1 MPRVPIVEAPR
12 VSSSPLPGV
21 RQQVGADPLGAEVAA
36 KQQVQLGE
44 GLMAAGR
51 AATDIAVDMQKRDN
65 ADAVFQA
72 EAQVR
77 DNFRAFQAE
86 LSNRRGADAVGS
98 TAQAEQWWTEN
109 LGNATQGLVNTAQK
123 RLFLQGIEATRQT
136 AMLAVSR
143 YEAQERRVSLNNSYE
158 ASINSAIQTAVPNFA
173 VPGALAAARQ
183 TILDQSNAT
192 AVLNGWSDE
201 QRRFEIDKSLSAMHL
216 GVIKN
221 ALYQDPAKARQ
232 YFEANRGEIT
242 GGLHLKVEEMFDRQA
257 KAAQVQADR
266 RDALAQRALNE
277 LDRQEASG
285 IPPTPQKQ
293 AQWQQAVGGTAY
305 EDEYR
310 AREREGVELQRLMT
324 RPLGEQAEYL
334 ANERARLQK
343 QGGEP
348 REVQRL
354 DRFQRALQ
362 ANAKLIQDEPL
373 EWARARAGF
382 VMKPLN
388 FGGLTNPNGVAEI
401 GTELRARVATIEAAQ
416 TQNPQVAVTMAPFFK
431 AEVNSLNQALTAG
444 TPQQRG
450 QVLGA
455 LYNAFGDSR
464 TYMAAMQQLD
474 AVSPFYAR
482 AGIRAASLAEATL
495 QNNLIDAD
503 VVQQAGDVSAL
514 MLRGDEIL
522 KTGGKE
528 GTLKMPVPKDDE
540 FFAALDSRVGNL
552 YRGAGAGDD
561 GATQLMQDAYAVKA
575 YYVGRAAQDGSMS
588 EELDSR
594 RLDQSLRAV
603 LGEPVDYNGQGSVVA
618 PWGMSAATFEKRAGD
633 AIWGEIERRGL
644 KDSIWQQSPNVGL
657 IGVGG
662 GAYFVTLAGMPLAD
676 KAGQPVTIRLTPD
689 ADAGRDTFGRKLSDQ
704 IPTSGVRK

>member
-1 MPRVPIVEAPR
+1 MPRVPIVDAPS
-12 VSSSPLPGV
+12 VSSAALPGV
-21 RQQVGADPLGAEVAA
+21 RQQTGVGPLGAEIAA
-36 KQQVQLGE
+36 KQQGQLGE
-44 GLMAAGR
+44 GLMSAGKV
-51 AATDIAVDMQKRDN
+51 AMDIATDMQKRDN
-65 ADAVFQA
+65 ADAVFSA
-72 EAQVR
+72 EAKVR
-77 DNFRAFQAE
+77 DSFRAFQTE
-86 LSNRRGADAVGS
+86 LSSRRGAEATGA
-98 TAQAEQWWTEN
+98 TAQAEKWWAES
-109 LGNATQGLVNTAQK
+109 LSSASEGLANTAQK
-123 RLFLQGIEATRQT
+123 RLFLQGIEGTRQT
-136 AMLAVSR
+136 ALMAVSR
-143 YEAQERRVSLNNSYE
+143 YEAQERRVSLNDSYE

-173 VPGALAAARQ
+173 VPGALATARQ

-216 GVIKN
+216 GVIQN

-232 YFEANRGEIT
+232 YFEANKGEIT

-266 RDALAQRALNE
+266 RDSLAQRALNE

-285 IPPTPQKQ
+285 IPATSQKQ
-293 AQWQQAVGGTAY
+293 AQWQQAVAGTAY

-324 RPLGEQAEYL
+324 RPLGEQADYL
-334 ANERARLQK
+334 VNERDRLQK

-348 REVQRL
+348 REAQRL
-354 DRFQRALQ
+354 DRVQRALQ

-373 EWARARAGF
+373 EWARARGGF

-388 FGGLTNPNGVAEI
+388 FGGLANPSGTAEI
-401 GTELRARVATIEAAQ
+401 GTELRARVATIEATQA
-416 TQNPQVAVTMAPFFK
+416 QNPQVSVTMAPFFK
-431 AEVNSLNQALTAG
+431 AEVDNLNQALTIG

-455 LYNAFGDSR
+455 LYSAFGDSR

-474 AVSPFYAR
+474 TVSPFYAR

-503 VVQQAGDVSAL
+503 VVQRAGDVSAL

-522 KTGGKE
+522 KTGGKD
-528 GTLKMPVPKDDE
+528 GTLKMPIPKDDE
-540 FFAALDSRVGNL
+540 FFNALETRVGNL

-575 YYVGRAAQDGSMS
+575 YYVGRASQDGVIS
-588 EELDSR
+588 EDIDSR

-633 AIWGEIERRGL
+633 AIWSELDRRGL

-662 GAYFVTLAGMPLAD
+662 GAYFVTLGGMPLAD

>member
-1 MPRVPIVEAPR
+1 VDAPR
-12 VSSSPLPGV
+12 VDSSPLPGV
-21 RQQVGADPLGAEVAA
+21 RQQVGVGPLGAEIAA
-36 KQQVQLGE
+36 KQQDQLGE

-51 AATDIAVDMQKRDN
+51 AATEIAVDMQKRDN
-65 ADAVFQA
+65 ADAVFRA
-72 EAQVR
+72 ETQIRDGFRDFQV
-77 DNFRAFQAE
+77 D
-86 LSNRRGADAVGS
+86 LLNRRGGEVVGA
-98 TAQAEQWWTEN
+98 TEQAEKWWADN
-109 LGNATQGLVNTAQK
+109 LSAVSQSLANPTQRQ
-123 RLFLQGIEATRQT
+123 LFMQGIEGTRQT
-136 AMLAVSR
+136 TLMAVSR

-158 ASINSAIQTAVPNFA
+158 ASIGTAIQTAVSNFT
-173 VPGALAAARQ
+173 VPGALATARQ

-201 QRRFEIDKSLSAMHL
+201 QRRFEIDKSLTTMHL
-216 GVIKN
+216 GVIQS
-221 ALYQDPAKARQ
+221 ALHQDPVKARQ
-232 YFEANRGEIT
+232 YFEANKGEIT
-242 GGLHLKVEEMFDRQA
+242 GGAHIKVEEMFDRQA

-285 IPPTPQKQ
+285 IPPTLQKR
-293 AQWQQAVGGTAY
+293 AQWQQAVAGTVY

-310 AREREGVELQRLMT
+310 AREQEGVELQRLMT

-334 ANERARLQK
+334 ANERVRLQK

-362 ANAKLIQDEPL
+362 GNAKLIQAEPL

-388 FGGLTNPNGVAEI
+388 FGGLANANGVAEI
-401 GTELRARVATIEAAQ
+401 GTELRARVATIEATQA
-416 TQNPQVAVTMAPFFK
+416 QNPQVDVTMAPFFK

-455 LYNAFGDSR
+455 LYSAFGDSR
-464 TYMAAMQQLD
+464 TYLAAMQQLD
-474 AVSPFYAR
+474 AVSPFFAR

-503 VVQQAGDVSAL
+503 VVQRAGDVSAL

-540 FFAALDSRVGNL
+540 FFAALESRVGNL

-633 AIWGEIERRGL
+633 AIWGELERRGL
-644 KDSIWQQSPNVGL
+644 KDSTWQQSANVGL

-704 IPTSGVRK
+704 IPTSEVRK

>member
-1 MPRVPIVEAPR
+1 MPRVPIVDAPR
-12 VSSSPLPGV
+12 VSSSALPGV
-21 RQQVGADPLGAEVAA
+21 RQQPGVGPLGAEIAA
-36 KQQVQLGE
+36 KQQVQLGDA
-44 GLMAAGR
+44 LMSAGR
-51 AATDIAVDMQKRDN
+51 VATDIATDMQKRDN
-65 ADAVFQA
+65 ADAVFRA

-77 DNFRAFQAE
+77 DNFRAYQAE
-86 LSNRRGADAVGS
+86 LSNRRGAEATGS
-98 TAQAEQWWTEN
+98 TKQAGEWWAQNVGQAAEGLEN
-109 LGNATQGLVNTAQK
+109 TTQRQ
-123 RLFLQGIEATRQT
+123 LFLQGIEGTRQT
-136 AMLAVSR
+136 ALGAVSR
-143 YEAQERRVSLNNSYE
+143 FEAQERRVSLNNSYE
-158 ASINSAIQTAVPNFA
+158 ASIDTAIQTAVANFT

-201 QRRFEIDKSLSAMHL
+201 QKQFEIGKSLSAMHL
-216 GVIKN
+216 GAIKN
-221 ALYQDPAKARQ
+221 ALYQDPTKARQ
-232 YFEANRGEIT
+232 YFEANKGEIT
-242 GGLHLKVEEMFDRQA
+242 GGVHPKIEEMFDRQA

-285 IPPTPQKQ
+285 IPATPQKQ
-293 AQWQQAVGGTAY
+293 AQWQQAVSGTAY

-310 AREREGVELQRLMT
+310 ARDQEGTELQRLLT
-324 RPLGEQAEYL
+324 QPLGEQANYIVS
-334 ANERARLQK
+334 ERARLQK

-354 DRFQRALQ
+354 ERFQRAMQ

-373 EWARARAGF
+373 EWARARAGL
-382 VMKPLN
+382 VVNPLN
-388 FGGLTNPNGVAEI
+388 FGGLANPNGTAEI

-416 TQNPQVAVTMAPFFK
+416 VQNPQVSVTMAPFFK
-431 AEVNSLNQALTAG
+431 AEVDSLNQALTTG

-464 TYMAAMQQLD
+464 TYLAAMQQLD
-474 AVSPFYAR
+474 SVSPFYAR

-503 VVQQAGDVSAL
+503 VVQRAGDVSAL

-528 GTLKMPVPKDDE
+528 GSLKMPVPKDDE
-540 FFAALDSRVGNL
+540 FFNALDARVGNL

-561 GATQLMQDAYAVKA
+561 GATQMMQDAYAVKA
-575 YYVGRAAQDGSMS
+575 YYVGRASQDGVISDDI
-588 EELDSR
+588 DSKR
-594 RLDQSLRAV
+594 MDQALRAV

-618 PWGMSAATFEKRAGD
+618 PWGMGTATFEKRAGD
-633 AIWGEIERRGL
+633 AIWSELDRRGL
-644 KDSIWQQSPNVGL
+644 KDSVWQQSSNVGL

>member
-12 VSSSPLPGV
+12 VRSSDLPGA
-21 RQQVGADPLGAEVAA
+21 RQQVGAGPLAAEIGA

-44 GLMAAGR
+44 GLMSVGKVAM
-51 AATDIAVDMQKRDN
+51 DIATDMQKRDN
-65 ADAVFQA
+65 ADAVFRA

-77 DNFRAFQAE
+77 DGFRAYQAE
-86 LSNRRGADAVGS
+86 LSTRRGADATGA
-98 TAQAEQWWTEN
+98 TAQAEQWWAEN
-109 LGNATQGLVNTAQK
+109 LNSAAQGLDNTTQK
-123 RLFLQGIEATRQT
+123 QLFLQGIEGSRQT
-136 AMLAVSR
+136 ALLAVSR
-143 YEAQERRVSLNNSYE
+143 FEAQERRVSLNSSYE
-158 ASINSAIQTAVPNFA
+158 ASIGTAIQTAVSNFT
-173 VPGALAAARQ
+173 VPGALATARQ

-201 QRRFEIDKSLSAMHL
+201 QKRFEIDKSLSTMHL
-216 GVIKN
+216 GVIQS
-221 ALYQDPAKARQ
+221 ALHQDPAKARQ
-232 YFEANRGEIT
+232 YFEANKGEIT
-242 GGLHLKVEEMFDRQA
+242 GGAHIKVEEMFDRQA

-293 AQWQQAVGGTAY
+293 AQWQQAVAGTAY
-305 EDEYR
+305 ENEYR
-310 AREREGVELQRLMT
+310 ARENEGVELQRLMT
-324 RPLGEQAEYL
+324 RPLAAQAEFL
-334 ANERARLQK
+334 ATERARLQK

-388 FGGLTNPNGVAEI
+388 FGGLANPNGVAEL
-401 GTELRARVATIEAAQ
+401 GTELRARVATIEATQA
-416 TQNPQVAVTMAPFFK
+416 QNPQVPVAMAPFFK
-431 AEVNSLNQALTAG
+431 SEVDSLNQALTTS

-464 TYMAAMQQLD
+464 TYLAAMQQLD

-482 AGIRAASLAEATL
+482 AGIRAASLAEGTL
-495 QNNLIDAD
+495 QNNMIDAD
-503 VVQQAGDVSAL
+503 VVQRAGDVSAL

-633 AIWGEIERRGL
+633 AIWGELERRGL
-644 KDSIWQQSPNVGL
+644 KDSTWQQSANVGL

-689 ADAGRDTFGRKLSDQ
+689 ADAGRDTFGRRLSDQ

>member
-1 MPRVPIVEAPR
+1 VDAPH
-12 VSSSPLPGV
+12 VSSSELPGA
-21 RQQVGADPLGAEVAA
+21 RQQVGAGPLAAEIGA

-44 GLMAAGR
+44 GLMSAGKD
-51 AATDIAVDMQKRDN
+51 AMDIATDMQKRDN
-65 ADAVFQA
+65 ADAVFRA

-77 DNFRAFQAE
+77 DGFRAYQAE
-86 LSNRRGADAVGS
+86 LSNRRGADATGA
-98 TAQAEQWWTEN
+98 TAQAEQWWAEN
-109 LGNATQGLVNTAQK
+109 LNSAAQGLDNTTQK
-123 RLFLQGIEATRQT
+123 QLFLQGIEGSRQT
-136 AMLAVSR
+136 ALLAVSR
-143 YEAQERRVSLNNSYE
+143 YEAQERRVSLNSSYE
-158 ASINSAIQTAVPNFA
+158 ASIGTAIQTAVSNFT
-173 VPGALAAARQ
+173 VPGALATARQ

-201 QRRFEIDKSLSAMHL
+201 QRRFEIDKSLSTMHL
-216 GVIKN
+216 GVIQT
-221 ALYQDPAKARQ
+221 ALHQDPAKARQ
-232 YFEANRGEIT
+232 YFEAYKGEIT
-242 GGLHLKVEEMFDRQA
+242 GGAHIKVEEMFDRQA

-266 RDALAQRALNE
+266 RGALAQRALNE

-285 IPPTPQKQ
+285 IPPTLQKQ
-293 AQWQQAVGGTAY
+293 AQWQQAVAGTPY

-310 AREREGVELQRLMT
+310 ARENEGVELQRLMT
-324 RPLGEQAEYL
+324 RPLGEQADYL
-334 ANERARLQK
+334 VKERARLHK
-343 QGGEP
+343 DGGEP

-382 VMKPLN
+382 VIKPLN
-388 FGGLTNPNGVAEI
+388 FGGLANPNGVAEI
-401 GTELRARVATIEAAQ
+401 GTELRARVATIEATQA
-416 TQNPQVAVTMAPFFK
+416 QNPQVAVTMAPFFK
-431 AEVNSLNQALTAG
+431 AEVDSLNQALTTG
-444 TPQQRG
+444 TPQQKG

-464 TYMAAMQQLD
+464 TYLAAMQQLD
-474 AVSPFYAR
+474 SVSPFYAR

-503 VVQQAGDVSAL
+503 VVQRAGDVSAL

-528 GTLKMPVPKDDE
+528 GSLKMRVPKDDE
-540 FFAALDSRVGNL
+540 FFVALENRVGNL

-575 YYVGRAAQDGSMS
+575 YYVGRAAQDGVIS
-588 EELDSR
+588 EDIDSR

-633 AIWGEIERRGL
+633 AIWGELERRGM

-662 GAYFVTLAGMPLAD
+662 GSYFVTLAGMPLAD